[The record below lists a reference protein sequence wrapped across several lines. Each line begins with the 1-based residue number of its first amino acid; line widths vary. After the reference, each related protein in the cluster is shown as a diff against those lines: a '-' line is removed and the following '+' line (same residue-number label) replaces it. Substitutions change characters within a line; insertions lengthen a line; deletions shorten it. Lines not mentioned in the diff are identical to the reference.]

1 MALFY
6 LRLILFIMG
15 NIVVKSFEARQAM
28 LEGMRIAV
36 GVVVDTFGPRGK
48 VFAYNNGTNT
58 ILSKD
63 GVTALKKIK
72 LSNELKDMGVKFVT
86 EASDKANYHNGD
98 GSSTTAIL
106 TYAMCEAMN
115 KLINQGFDINLIR
128 TCITEIRDFIFS
140 LLTNFKC
147 DIDDEK
153 QIHDIAF
160 ISANGDEE
168 MANLITQAFTSI
180 GDKGLVSYADS
191 QSRYGESSLVL
202 SKGCEIGKG
211 YISSKCVN
219 SANDQAI
226 FEDVYVAIFRD
237 VVEDLEHFKMFIQLM
252 HGHNLLVIAPD
263 YSDEVA
269 AFYTNTA
276 AKDNNVFIRTPG
288 YSRESI
294 QRENEDLA
302 VIFNTQIIGEDI
314 QLEEMSYDKCGH
326 AELIVATK
334 NSVVVTEPS
343 TDKNRKKEY
352 VDTLQG
358 LIDHQDPTHA
368 LSSDEIT
375 NIKSRIAKLE
385 GGIATIYVGAL
396 SNQELSERK
405 DRVDD
410 ALNAVRNAL
419 NGGFVVGGGTTLY
432 RIAEGDEY
440 TKLLE
445 NTTSDKKVVY
455 DALMQAIKM
464 PLKILVHSA
473 SCSYEKVAIEL
484 HEDKNFGFNARTGKV
499 ENLIEQGI
507 VDPYNIVKN
516 AVLYATNMT
525 TQFVSVADAI
535 ISDVK
540 NLSIEPLDEVV
551 DPGRGVFGELM

>member
-1 MALFY
+1 
-6 LRLILFIMG
+6 MG

-237 VVEDLEHFKMFIQLM
+237 VVEDLDHFKMFIQLM

-375 NIKSRIAKLE
+375 NIKSRVAKLE

-440 TKLLE
+440 SKLLE

>member
-1 MALFY
+1 
-6 LRLILFIMG
+6 MG

-237 VVEDLEHFKMFIQLM
+237 IIEDLEHFKMFIQLM

-326 AELIVATK
+326 AESIVATK

-499 ENLIEQGI
+499 ENLIKQGI
-507 VDPYNIVKN
+507 VDPFNIVKN

-540 NLSIEPLDEVV
+540 NLSIEPLDEVI

>member
-1 MALFY
+1 
-6 LRLILFIMG
+6 MG

-128 TCITEIRDFIFS
+128 TCITEIREFIFS

-326 AELIVATK
+326 AESIVATK

-484 HEDKNFGFNARTGKV
+484 HKDKNFGFNARTGKV

-540 NLSIEPLDEVV
+540 NLSIEPLDEVI
-551 DPGRGVFGELM
+551 DPGRSVFSELM

>member
-1 MALFY
+1 
-6 LRLILFIMG
+6 MG

-147 DIDDEK
+147 NIDDEK

-326 AELIVATK
+326 AESIVATK

-440 TKLLE
+440 SKLLE

-540 NLSIEPLDEVV
+540 NLSIEPLDEVI
-551 DPGRGVFGELM
+551 DPGRSVFSELM

>member
-1 MALFY
+1 
-6 LRLILFIMG
+6 MG

-263 YSDEVA
+263 YSNEVA

-326 AELIVATK
+326 AESIVATK

-507 VDPYNIVKN
+507 VDPFNIVKN

-525 TQFVSVADAI
+525 IQFVSVADAI

-540 NLSIEPLDEVV
+540 NLSIEPLDEVI

>member
-1 MALFY
+1 
-6 LRLILFIMG
+6 MG

-36 GVVVDTFGPRGK
+36 GVVIDTFGPRGK

-263 YSDEVA
+263 YSDEVT

-326 AELIVATK
+326 AESIVATK

-440 TKLLE
+440 SKLLE

-525 TQFVSVADAI
+525 AQFVSVADAI

-540 NLSIEPLDEVV
+540 NLSIEPLDEVI

>member
-1 MALFY
+1 
-6 LRLILFIMG
+6 MG

-237 VVEDLEHFKMFIQLM
+237 IVEDLEHFKMFIQLM

-326 AELIVATK
+326 AESIVATK

-440 TKLLE
+440 SKLLE

-540 NLSIEPLDEVV
+540 NLSIEPLDEVI
-551 DPGRGVFGELM
+551 DPGRGIFSELT

>member
-1 MALFY
+1 
-6 LRLILFIMG
+6 MG

-128 TCITEIRDFIFS
+128 TCIIEIRDFIFS

-326 AELIVATK
+326 AESIVATK

-440 TKLLE
+440 SKLLE

-540 NLSIEPLDEVV
+540 NLSIEPLDEVI
-551 DPGRGVFGELM
+551 DPGRGVFGELI

>member
-1 MALFY
+1 
-6 LRLILFIMG
+6 MG

-191 QSRYGESSLVL
+191 QSRYGESSLIL

-237 VVEDLEHFKMFIQLM
+237 PVEDLEHFKMFIQLM

-326 AELIVATK
+326 AESIVATK
-334 NSVVVTEPS
+334 NSVIVTEPS

-358 LIDHQDPTHA
+358 LIDHQDPTRA
-368 LSSDEIT
+368 LSSDEII

-540 NLSIEPLDEVV
+540 NLSIEPLDEVI

>member
-1 MALFY
+1 
-6 LRLILFIMG
+6 MG

-326 AELIVATK
+326 AESIVATK

-445 NTTSDKKVVY
+445 NTTPDKKVVY

-551 DPGRGVFGELM
+551 DPGRNVFSELM

>member
-1 MALFY
+1 
-6 LRLILFIMG
+6 MG

-28 LEGMRIAV
+28 LEGMQIAV

-237 VVEDLEHFKMFIQLM
+237 VVEDLDHFKMFIQLM

-326 AELIVATK
+326 AESIVATK
-334 NSVVVTEPS
+334 NNVVVTEPS

-440 TKLLE
+440 SKLLE

-540 NLSIEPLDEVV
+540 NLSIEPLDEVI

>member
-1 MALFY
+1 
-6 LRLILFIMG
+6 MG
-15 NIVVKSFEARQAM
+15 NIVVKSFDARRAM

-36 GVVVDTFGPRGK
+36 GVVIDTFGPRGK

-72 LSNELKDMGVKFVT
+72 LSDELKDMGVKFVT

-106 TYAMCEAMN
+106 TYAMCKAMN
-115 KLINQGFDINLIR
+115 GLIDQGFDINLIR
-128 TCITEIRDFIFS
+128 TCITEIRDFIFN
-140 LLTNFKC
+140 LLSNFKC

-219 SANDQAI
+219 SANDQCI
-226 FEDVYVAIFRD
+226 LEDVYVAIFRD
-237 VVEDLEHFKMFIQLM
+237 PIEDLEHFKMFIQLM

-288 YSRESI
+288 YSKESI

-302 VIFNTQIIGEDI
+302 VIFNTKIIGEDI

-326 AELIVATK
+326 AESIIATK

-343 TDKNRKKEY
+343 TDKNRKKDY

-440 TKLLE
+440 SKLLE
-445 NTTSDKKVVY
+445 NTTSDKKVIY

-473 SCSYEKVAIEL
+473 SCSYEKVTIEL

-540 NLSIEPLDEVV
+540 NLSIEPLDEVI

>member
-1 MALFY
+1 
-6 LRLILFIMG
+6 MG

-237 VVEDLEHFKMFIQLM
+237 VVEDLDHFKMFIQLM

-375 NIKSRIAKLE
+375 NIKSRVAKLE

-440 TKLLE
+440 SKLLE

-540 NLSIEPLDEVV
+540 NLSIEPLDEVI
-551 DPGRGVFGELM
+551 DPGRSVFSELM

>member
-1 MALFY
+1 
-6 LRLILFIMG
+6 MG

-326 AELIVATK
+326 AESIVATK

-445 NTTSDKKVVY
+445 NTTPDKKVVY

-473 SCSYEKVAIEL
+473 SRSYEKVAIEL

-540 NLSIEPLDEVV
+540 NLSIEPLDEVI
-551 DPGRGVFGELM
+551 DPGRSVFSELI

>member
-1 MALFY
+1 
-6 LRLILFIMG
+6 MG

-326 AELIVATK
+326 AESIVATK

-440 TKLLE
+440 SKLLE

-473 SCSYEKVAIEL
+473 SCSYEKVTIEL

-507 VDPYNIVKN
+507 VDPFNIVKN

-540 NLSIEPLDEVV
+540 NLSIEPLDEVI

>member
-1 MALFY
+1 
-6 LRLILFIMG
+6 MG

-237 VVEDLEHFKMFIQLM
+237 VVEDLDHFKMFIQLM

-326 AELIVATK
+326 AESIVATK

-440 TKLLE
+440 SKLLE

-551 DPGRGVFGELM
+551 DPGRNVFSELM

>member
-1 MALFY
+1 
-6 LRLILFIMG
+6 MG
-15 NIVVKSFEARQAM
+15 NIVIKSFEARQAM

-128 TCITEIRDFIFS
+128 TCIIEIRDFIFS

-326 AELIVATK
+326 AESIVATK

-440 TKLLE
+440 SKLLE

>member
-1 MALFY
+1 
-6 LRLILFIMG
+6 MG

-128 TCITEIRDFIFS
+128 TCIVEIRDFIFS

-191 QSRYGESSLVL
+191 QSRYGESSLIL

-237 VVEDLEHFKMFIQLM
+237 PVEDLEHFKMFIQLM

-326 AELIVATK
+326 AESIVATK
-334 NSVVVTEPS
+334 NSVIVTEPS

-540 NLSIEPLDEVV
+540 NLSIEPLDEVI

>member
-1 MALFY
+1 
-6 LRLILFIMG
+6 MG

-237 VVEDLEHFKMFIQLM
+237 VVEDLDHFKMFIQLM

-302 VIFNTQIIGEDI
+302 VIFNTQIIGENI
-314 QLEEMSYDKCGH
+314 QLEEMTYDKCGH
-326 AELIVATK
+326 AESIVATK

-440 TKLLE
+440 SKLLE

-540 NLSIEPLDEVV
+540 NLSIEPLDEVI
-551 DPGRGVFGELM
+551 DPGRSVFSELM

>member
-1 MALFY
+1 
-6 LRLILFIMG
+6 MG

-128 TCITEIRDFIFS
+128 TCITEIKDFIFS

-326 AELIVATK
+326 AESIVATK

-432 RIAEGDEY
+432 RIAESDEY

-499 ENLIEQGI
+499 ENVIEQGI

-516 AVLYATNMT
+516 AVLYAANMT

-540 NLSIEPLDEVV
+540 NLSIEPLDEVI
-551 DPGRGVFGELM
+551 DPGRGVFSELM

>member
-1 MALFY
+1 
-6 LRLILFIMG
+6 MG

-326 AELIVATK
+326 AESIVATK

-507 VDPYNIVKN
+507 VDPFNIVKN

-540 NLSIEPLDEVV
+540 NLSIEPLDEVI
-551 DPGRGVFGELM
+551 DPGRSVFSELM

>member
-1 MALFY
+1 
-6 LRLILFIMG
+6 MG
-15 NIVVKSFEARQAM
+15 NIVVKSFEARKAM

-36 GVVVDTFGPRGK
+36 GVVIDTFGPRGK

-58 ILSKD
+58 VLSKD
-63 GVTALKKIK
+63 GITALKKIK

-147 DIDDEK
+147 DVDDEK

-180 GDKGLVSYADS
+180 GDKGLVSYTDS
-191 QSRYGESSLVL
+191 QSRYGESSLIL
-202 SKGCEIGKG
+202 STGCEIGKG

-237 VVEDLEHFKMFIQLM
+237 VIEDLEHFKMFIQLM

-314 QLEEMSYDKCGH
+314 QLEEMTYDKCGH
-326 AELIVATK
+326 AESIVATK
-334 NSVVVTEPS
+334 NNVVVTGPS
-343 TDKNRKKEY
+343 TDIDRKKEY
-352 VDTLQG
+352 IDILQG

-440 TKLLE
+440 TELLK

-484 HEDKNFGFNARTGKV
+484 HKDKNFGFNARTGTV

-507 VDPYNIVKN
+507 VDPFNIVKN
-516 AVLYATNMT
+516 AILYSTNMT
-525 TQFVSVADAI
+525 TQFVSIADAV

-540 NLSIEPLDEVV
+540 NLSIEPLDDVV
-551 DPGRGVFGELM
+551 DPGRGVFSELL

>member
-1 MALFY
+1 
-6 LRLILFIMG
+6 MG

-128 TCITEIRDFIFS
+128 TCIIEIRDFIFS

-237 VVEDLEHFKMFIQLM
+237 VVEDLDHFKMFIQLM

-326 AELIVATK
+326 AESIVATK

-440 TKLLE
+440 SKLLE

-540 NLSIEPLDEVV
+540 NLSIEPLDEVI
-551 DPGRGVFGELM
+551 DPGRGIFSELM

>member
-1 MALFY
+1 
-6 LRLILFIMG
+6 MG

-128 TCITEIRDFIFS
+128 TCIIEIRDFIFS

-237 VVEDLEHFKMFIQLM
+237 VVEDLDHFKMFIQLM

-326 AELIVATK
+326 AESIVAKK
-334 NSVVVTEPS
+334 NSVIVTEPS

-358 LIDHQDPTHA
+358 LIDHQNPTHA

-440 TKLLE
+440 SKLLE

-540 NLSIEPLDEVV
+540 NLSIEPLDEVI

>member
-1 MALFY
+1 
-6 LRLILFIMG
+6 MG

-237 VVEDLEHFKMFIQLM
+237 VVEDLDHFKMFIQLM

-326 AELIVATK
+326 AESIVATK

-440 TKLLE
+440 SKLLE

-516 AVLYATNMT
+516 AILYATNMT

-540 NLSIEPLDEVV
+540 NLSIEPLDEVI

>member
-1 MALFY
+1 
-6 LRLILFIMG
+6 MG

-128 TCITEIRDFIFS
+128 TCIIEIRDFIFS

-147 DIDDEK
+147 GIDDEK

-326 AELIVATK
+326 AESIVATK

-358 LIDHQDPTHA
+358 LIDHQDPMHA

-440 TKLLE
+440 SKLLE

-540 NLSIEPLDEVV
+540 NLSIEPLDEVI

>member
-1 MALFY
+1 
-6 LRLILFIMG
+6 MG

-128 TCITEIRDFIFS
+128 TCITELRDFIFS

-326 AELIVATK
+326 AESIVATK
-334 NSVVVTEPS
+334 NSVIVTEPS

>member
-1 MALFY
+1 
-6 LRLILFIMG
+6 MG

-72 LSNELKDMGVKFVT
+72 LSDELKDMGVKFVT

-128 TCITEIRDFIFS
+128 TCITEIRDFIFG

-326 AELIVATK
+326 AESIVATK

-432 RIAEGDEY
+432 RIAEGGEY
-440 TKLLE
+440 SKLLE

-507 VDPYNIVKN
+507 VDPFNIVKN

-540 NLSIEPLDEVV
+540 NLSIEPLDEVI
-551 DPGRGVFGELM
+551 DPGRGIFSELM

>member
-1 MALFY
+1 
-6 LRLILFIMG
+6 MG
-15 NIVVKSFEARQAM
+15 NIVVKSFEARRAM

-36 GVVVDTFGPRGK
+36 GVVIDTFGPRGK

-72 LSNELKDMGVKFVT
+72 LSDELKDMGVKFVT

-128 TCITEIRDFIFS
+128 TCITEIRDFIFG

-219 SANDQAI
+219 SANDQTI
-226 FEDVYVAIFRD
+226 FEDVYIAIFRD
-237 VVEDLEHFKMFIQLM
+237 VIEDLDHFKMFIQLM

-302 VIFNTQIIGEDI
+302 VIFNTKIIGEDI
-314 QLEEMSYDKCGH
+314 QLEEMTYDKCGH
-326 AELIVATK
+326 AESIVATK
-334 NSVVVTEPS
+334 NNVVVTEPS

-440 TKLLE
+440 SKLLE
-445 NTTSDKKVVY
+445 NTTPDKKVVY

-540 NLSIEPLDEVV
+540 NLSIEPLDEVI
-551 DPGRGVFGELM
+551 DPGRSVFSELM

>member
-1 MALFY
+1 
-6 LRLILFIMG
+6 MG

-326 AELIVATK
+326 AESIVATK

-375 NIKSRIAKLE
+375 NIKSRIARLE

-445 NTTSDKKVVY
+445 NTTSDKKVIY

>member
-1 MALFY
+1 
-6 LRLILFIMG
+6 MG

-128 TCITEIRDFIFS
+128 TCIIEIRDFIFS

-326 AELIVATK
+326 AESIVATK

-375 NIKSRIAKLE
+375 DIKSRIAKLE

-440 TKLLE
+440 SKLLE

-540 NLSIEPLDEVV
+540 NLSIEPLDEVI

>member
-1 MALFY
+1 
-6 LRLILFIMG
+6 MG

-128 TCITEIRDFIFS
+128 TCIIEIRDFIFS

-326 AELIVATK
+326 AESIVATK

-358 LIDHQDPTHA
+358 LIDHQDSTHA

-385 GGIATIYVGAL
+385 GGIATIFVGAL

-440 TKLLE
+440 SKLLE

-499 ENLIEQGI
+499 ENLIDQGI

-551 DPGRGVFGELM
+551 DPGRSVFSELM

>member
-1 MALFY
+1 
-6 LRLILFIMG
+6 MG

-128 TCITEIRDFIFS
+128 TCIIEIRDFIFS

-302 VIFNTQIIGEDI
+302 VIFNTQIIGENI

-326 AELIVATK
+326 AESIVATK

-540 NLSIEPLDEVV
+540 NLSIEPLDEVI
-551 DPGRGVFGELM
+551 DPGRGVFSELM

>member
-1 MALFY
+1 
-6 LRLILFIMG
+6 MG

-314 QLEEMSYDKCGH
+314 QLEKMSYDKCGH
-326 AELIVATK
+326 AESIVATK

-440 TKLLE
+440 SKLLE

>member
-15 NIVVKSFEARQAM
+15 NIVVKSFDARRAM

-36 GVVVDTFGPRGK
+36 GVVIDTFGPRGK

-72 LSNELKDMGVKFVT
+72 LSDELKDMGVKFVT

-106 TYAMCEAMN
+106 TYAMCKAMN
-115 KLINQGFDINLIR
+115 GLIDQGFDINLIR
-128 TCITEIRDFIFS
+128 TCITEIRDFIFN
-140 LLTNFKC
+140 LLSNFKC

-219 SANDQAI
+219 SANDQCI
-226 FEDVYVAIFRD
+226 LEDVYVAIFRD
-237 VVEDLEHFKMFIQLM
+237 PVEDLEHFKMFIQLM

-302 VIFNTQIIGEDI
+302 VIFNTEVIGEKI
-314 QLEEMSYDKCGH
+314 QLGEMSYDKCGH
-326 AELIVATK
+326 AESIIATK
-334 NSVVVTEPS
+334 NNVVVTEPS
-343 TDKNRKKEY
+343 TDKNRKKDY
-352 VDTLQG
+352 VDTLQS

-440 TKLLE
+440 SKLLE

-540 NLSIEPLDEVV
+540 NLSIEPLDEVI
-551 DPGRGVFGELM
+551 DPGRGVFSELM

>member
-1 MALFY
+1 
-6 LRLILFIMG
+6 MG

-128 TCITEIRDFIFS
+128 TCITEIREFIFS

-326 AELIVATK
+326 AELIVATT

-540 NLSIEPLDEVV
+540 NLSIEPLDEVI

>member
-1 MALFY
+1 
-6 LRLILFIMG
+6 MG

-326 AELIVATK
+326 AESIVATK

-375 NIKSRIAKLE
+375 NIKSRIAKFE

-525 TQFVSVADAI
+525 IQFVSVADAI

-551 DPGRGVFGELM
+551 DPGRSIFSELM

>member
-1 MALFY
+1 
-6 LRLILFIMG
+6 MG

-36 GVVVDTFGPRGK
+36 GVVIDTFGPRGK

-326 AELIVATK
+326 AESIVATK
-334 NSVVVTEPS
+334 NSIVVTEPS

-525 TQFVSVADAI
+525 AQFVSVADAI

-540 NLSIEPLDEVV
+540 NLSIEPLDEVI

>member
-1 MALFY
+1 
-6 LRLILFIMG
+6 MG

-128 TCITEIRDFIFS
+128 TCITEIREFIFS

-326 AELIVATK
+326 AESIVATK

>member
-1 MALFY
+1 
-6 LRLILFIMG
+6 MG

-237 VVEDLEHFKMFIQLM
+237 AVEDLEHFKMFIQLM

-326 AELIVATK
+326 AESIVATK

-440 TKLLE
+440 SKLLE

-540 NLSIEPLDEVV
+540 NLSIEPLDEVI